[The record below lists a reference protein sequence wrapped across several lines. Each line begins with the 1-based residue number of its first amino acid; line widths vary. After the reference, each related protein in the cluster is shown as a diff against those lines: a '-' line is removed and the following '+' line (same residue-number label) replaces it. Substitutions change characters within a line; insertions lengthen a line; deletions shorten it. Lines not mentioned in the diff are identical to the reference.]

1 MNSTHPCL
9 HRSVFFNKHYCQPR
23 GGYANGF
30 ICDKCHEKNQNAYR
44 YCCNKCDKYNICQ
57 NCFTVLDLKYENEA
71 SIEQKAEDLYQSL
84 LCGEKE
90 EIILQEGLDEEELSA
105 IPVQFRLNYKDPE
118 AENKKNE
125 LIKYFEDNYDD
136 VHLYQILESYP
147 VWLCYK
153 LKNTKK

>member
-1 MNSTHPCL
+1 MNSTQACL
-9 HRSVFFNKHYCQPR
+9 HRSVFFIKHYCHPK
-23 GGYANGF
+23 GSYANGF
-30 ICDKCHEKNQNAYR
+30 LCDNCQKKNQNAYR

-57 NCFTVLDLKYENEA
+57 NCFTVQDLKYENEA

-90 EIILQEGLDEEELSA
+90 EIRLQEGLDEEELSA

-147 VWLCYK
+147 ECRCYK
-153 LKNTKK
+153 LKSTKK